1 MRSECGPLK
10 AGRKSKALS
19 LFIISD
25 GTGETAER
33 LVRSALIQ
41 FDEPFV
47 RLIKRPRVRTPQRV
61 RAVIAEAARQQ
72 ALVLHT
78 LVSND
83 LRLVLLDAARTAGV
97 DAMDLMGPLLE
108 RFAFRLNL
116 TPMEKPGLFR
126 KLNEAKLRVIEAVDF
141 AFHHD
146 DGRNPDDLRKA
157 EIVLVGVSRTMK
169 TPTMLFLAY
178 RGWFAANV
186 PLMKEIPPPRQ
197 LTRLPAERVF
207 WLDIAP
213 TRLLEWREARIRSL
227 NLPIEGYATLRYIQQ
242 EQVCVSA
249 LCRSNQWR
257 RVDVTGKSVEEVA
270 REILHLH
277 ASSAGS
283 TAVEKSRG

>member
-1 MRSECGPLK
+1 MGSENGLPK
-10 AGRKSKALS
+10 TGRKNHSLT
-19 LFIISD
+19 LFIVSD

-33 LVRSALIQ
+33 LVRSALVQ

-47 RLIKRPRVRTPQRV
+47 RLVNRSKVRTPHRV
-61 RAVIAEAARQQ
+61 RSVIDQAARQN

-83 LRLVLLDAARTAGV
+83 LRRVMLDAARTACV

-108 RFAFRLNL
+108 RLAFRLNL

-126 KLNEAKLRVIEAVDF
+126 QLNEERQRVIEAVDF

-146 DGRNPDDLRKA
+146 DGRHPDDLHKA
-157 EIVLVGVSRTMK
+157 EIVLAGVSRTMK

-197 LTRLPAERVF
+197 LTRLPSGRVF

-242 EQVCVSA
+242 EQAYVSA
-249 LCRSNQWR
+249 LCRSHRWR

-270 REILHLH
+270 REILQLY
-277 ASSAGS
+277 ASSG
-283 TAVEKSRG
+283 

>member
-1 MRSECGPLK
+1 MRSENGLPK
-10 AGRKSKALS
+10 TGRKNHHLT
-19 LFIISD
+19 LFIVSD

-33 LVRSALIQ
+33 LVRSALVQ

-47 RLIKRPRVRTPQRV
+47 RLVNRSKVRTPHRV
-61 RAVIAEAARQQ
+61 RSVIDQAARQN

-83 LRLVLLDAARTAGV
+83 LRRVMLDAARTACV

-108 RFAFRLNL
+108 RLAFRLNL

-126 KLNEAKLRVIEAVDF
+126 QLNEERQRVIEGVDF

-146 DGRNPDDLRKA
+146 DGRHPDDLHKA
-157 EIVLVGVSRTMK
+157 EIVLAGVSRTMK
-169 TPTMLFLAY
+169 TPTMLYLAY

-197 LTRLPAERVF
+197 LTRLPFERVF

-213 TRLLEWREARIRSL
+213 TQLLEWREARIRSL

-242 EQVCVSA
+242 EQAYVSA
-249 LCRSNQWR
+249 VCRSHRWR

-270 REILHLH
+270 REILHLY
-277 ASSAGS
+277 ASSGESA
-283 TAVEKSRG
+283 AVE